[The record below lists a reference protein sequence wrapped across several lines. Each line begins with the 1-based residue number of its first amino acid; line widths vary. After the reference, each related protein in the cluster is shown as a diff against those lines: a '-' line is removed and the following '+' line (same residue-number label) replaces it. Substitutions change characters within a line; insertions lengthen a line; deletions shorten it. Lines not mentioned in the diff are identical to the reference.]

1 MEETKYISHLGYDYT
16 KYVETE
22 EDKADFA
29 KICELEKAS
38 QRPAKEC
45 MAQVVECLNLDR
57 KLRGKGRKVG
67 KIMLQGNIANN

>member
-1 MEETKYISHLGYDYT
+1 MRAREGVT
-16 KYVETE
+16 
-22 EDKADFA
+22 
-29 KICELEKAS
+29 

-45 MAQVVECLNLDR
+45 MAHVVECLNLDR